1 MQQMRLLSALVL
13 LSLLALSLPAS
24 AKPLQIY
31 ILAGQSNMQGH
42 AKVST
47 FEHIGMDPAT
57 SSPEEFRELINADA
71 ARWSRVVKA
80 LNLNQEQK

>member
-1 MQQMRLLSALVL
+1 MKLLLTL
-13 LSLLALSLPAS
+13 ITTLALAAQLH
-24 AKPLQIY
+24 AKPLQVF

-57 SSPEEFRELINADA
+57 
-71 ARWSRVVKA
+71 
-80 LNLNQEQK
+80 